1 MGEIQDGLLHDNI
14 NKNNQE
20 RNMFGCEIWCDFF
33 CACLWW
39 CECWYNR
46 ASGIKLYFIQELKE
60 QLGDLKDTNQ
70 STVMD
75 MIHAENV
82 KQGRDKYKTLK
93 VILMDTVFSKFTKI
107 HACFLWFIRAAFFL
121 PMA

>member
-14 NKNNQE
+14 KKQPRE
-20 RNMFGCEIWCDFF
+20 KHVWLWDMVWFF
-33 CACLWW
+33 FACLWW